1 MARVRPIPRD
11 RAALILRNVYDSAEL
26 QFVSTPIITQALAH
40 RPELLLTFANFERE
54 LWTGGV
60 LDAKTKALLAV
71 RVSILNSCVYS
82 RARHRAAALQAGIT
96 EEQLAALERET
107 ASTADVIEPRE
118 QAVLHLAE
126 KLTRDA
132 SAVSDDDVQALRK
145 WYGDSHLVELAL
157 FVGPLS
163 LLDNFA
169 LAFAF
174 EVEPI
179 REDRP

>member
-11 RAALILRNVYDSAEL
+11 RAALILRNVYDSAERE
-26 QFVSTPIITQALAH
+26 VGSTPIITQALAH

-60 LDAKTKALLAV
+60 LDAKTKALVAV

-82 RARHRAAALQAGIT
+82 RARHRAAALQAGVS

-107 ASTADVIEPRE
+107 ASTADVFEPRE
-118 QAVLHLAE
+118 QAVLRLAE
-126 KLTRDA
+126 KLARDA
-132 SAVSDDDVQALRK
+132 GAISDDNVQALRK

-157 FVGPLS
+157 FVGALN
-163 LLDNFA
+163 LLDSFA
-169 LAFAF
+169 LAFALEP
-174 EVEPI
+174 EVMK
-179 REDRP
+179 